1 LDPFNPKNGY
11 NPNGT
16 STYSEKFKEKYFK
29 AQSDRMN
36 FLIEDALNK
45 MEQIEAGTYRYPDD
59 DAFIVPRGDAR
70 LMQLDLSIHHSTAE
84 PQQLLKDDYTIE
96 DRYVVESVRPVSLS
110 PEDGLEF
117 DSGYF
122 LTVRSFLSVRAIRS
136 NHALDDIDWCSS
148 NNSTPCNVQNLTVPI
163 LVTAM
168 GGHYFI
174 RDSEIFYEMAKSPDK
189 EFIVIEGATHGGSAC
204 TACMPPGVPYD
215 GRYDNARNNFFD
227 YMAEWINARWPA
239 P

>member
-1 LDPFNPKNGY
+1 
-11 NPNGT
+11 
-16 STYSEKFKEKYFK
+16 
-29 AQSDRMN
+29 MN
-36 FLIEDALNK
+36 RLIEMALDK
-45 MEQIEAGTYRYPDD
+45 MGQIEAGTYRYPDD
-59 DAFIVPRGDAR
+59 DAFIVPRGCAR

-84 PQQLLKDDYTIE
+84 PRKLLKNNGDIE
-96 DRYVVESVRPVSLS
+96 DCCVVESVRPVSLS

-148 NNSTPCNVQNLTVPI
+148 NNSTPCNLQNVTIPL

-174 RDSEIFYEMAKSPDK
+174 RDSEKFYDMAASPDK
-189 EFIVIEGATHGGSAC
+189 EFIVIEGASHGGTPC
-204 TACMPPGVPYD
+204 TACEQTPGQYSNTVK
-215 GRYDNARNNFFD
+215 NLFD
-227 YMAEWINARWPA
+227 HMEQWINARF
-239 P
+239 